1 MQLLRR
7 ILREAE
13 ETLEKLTAIKK
24 RLHDEYE
31 VQIELAEGQ
40 NIGAKKRKVLAGL
53 AIEEREQLRNIDKF
67 LRSTLFPST
76 KRIQATADGDADEEE
91 NTNENGGGGDK
102 DAEKT
107 TDEQTN
113 PTEKEKPADK
123 EPEDETTILVTE
135 EPPVTARE
143 PSPEPVR
150 GNFKK

>member
-53 AIEEREQLRNIDKF
+53 AIEERKQLRNIDKF

-76 KRIQATADGDADEEE
+76 KRIQALPMATQTRRKTPTRTAA
-91 NTNENGGGGDK
+91 
-102 DAEKT
+102 AETRTPKRPRT
-107 TDEQTN
+107 SKPTRQKRRN
-113 PTEKEKPADK
+113 PRT
-123 EPEDETTILVTE
+123 
-135 EPPVTARE
+135 RNQRMRQ
-143 PSPEPVR
+143 PS
-150 GNFKK
+150 